1 VIIWRAASTAAC
13 GIAEILMPREIRLN
27 VFDMNSVGHIQH
39 GMWAHP
45 RDQSARYTEIE
56 YWQHLAR
63 TAERGLFDAIFLA
76 DIIGVYDVYGGS
88 PAASIRNAVQIPIN
102 DPLLVVPVMAA
113 VTKNIG
119 FGVTSNATYEAPY
132 LFARRLST
140 LDHLT
145 RGRIGWNIVTGYLDS
160 AARAMGLDRQIE
172 HDDRYDLADEYMEVI
187 YRLLEGSWE
196 DGAVVA
202 DRTNRLY
209 ADPAKIHAI
218 NHVGRRHRVNAI
230 HLSEPSPQ
238 RTPVLYQAGVS
249 TRGRAFAAKHAEC
262 VFFSTSTKDNV
273 RAIASDVR
281 AQAIKNGRRPEDL
294 AIFLSRAVI
303 VGRTHKEA
311 EEKFAD
317 YRAYGSVEG
326 ALAHFAS
333 SVGIDYAKEDLDA
346 PLRHEHSNS
355 MQSILE
361 ALTTRSTEQWTLRKL
376 LGQMGLGSRS
386 MPFVGSAEEVADEMQ
401 GWVEETGIDGFNL
414 SRVVTPEGLED
425 FVDLVV
431 PILQDRGVYK
441 TAYREGTL
449 RQKLFGGGSGRL
461 QDSHVGASYRYR
473 RTRDDA
479 PDQAPVPAA
488 AS

>member
-1 VIIWRAASTAAC
+1 
-13 GIAEILMPREIRLN
+13 MPREIRLN
-27 VFDMNSVGHIQH
+27 AFDMNCVGHIQH
-39 GMWAHP
+39 GMWTHP
-45 RDQSARYTEIE
+45 RDQSPRYTEIE
-56 YWQHLAR
+56 YWQQLAR

-76 DIIGVYDVYGGS
+76 DIIGVYDVYGAS

-145 RGRIGWNIVTGYLDS
+145 RGRIGWNIVTGYL
-160 AARAMGLDRQIE
+160 A

-187 YRLLEGSWE
+187 YKLLEGSWE
-196 DGAVVA
+196 DGAVVV
-202 DRTNRLY
+202 DRSNRLY

-262 VFFSTSTKDNV
+262 VFFATSTKENV

-281 AQAIKNGRRPEDL
+281 AQAVKNGRRAEDL
-294 AIFLSRAVI
+294 AIFLSRSFI

-346 PLRHEHSNS
+346 PLRHEQSNS

-361 ALTTRSTEQWTLRKL
+361 ALTTRSTEQWTLRKV
-376 LGQMGLGSRS
+376 LGQMGLGSRT

-401 GWVEETGIDGFNL
+401 GWVEETGVDGFNL

-431 PILQDRGVYK
+431 PILQERGVYK

-449 RQKLFGGGSGRL
+449 RQKLFGGASGRL

-473 RTRDDA
+473 SARDDA
-479 PDQAPVPAA
+479 PDQASVPAA
-488 AS
+488 VS

>member
-39 GMWAHP
+39 GMWTHP

-449 RQKLFGGGSGRL
+449 RQKLFGGASGRL
-461 QDSHVGASYRYR
+461 RDSHVGASYRYR